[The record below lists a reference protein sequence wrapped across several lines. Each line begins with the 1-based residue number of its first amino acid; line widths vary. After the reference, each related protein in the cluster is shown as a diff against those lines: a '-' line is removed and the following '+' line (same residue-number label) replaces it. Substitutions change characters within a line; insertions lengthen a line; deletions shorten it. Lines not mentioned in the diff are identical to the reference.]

1 MVRNEERLISCTN
14 IAKSSLTDPGT
25 EDHSQ
30 TRQQSSVRELSLLKS
45 LAKKKKRKRKSLAN
59 REPDYG
65 SKTWLDLVQ
74 SDHSTSTKDCSHIW
88 DSWLTMYIYFNTK
101 VLFPCLAKQGV
112 VTASAQGDV
121 VRIKSVQDLLE
132 LKAGPGT
139 GSLQWVLAV
148 AWSEWHLVPLSGP
161 PRAFFLSRSFW
172 MALNRVRLTN
182 VWQTLLSVGSF
193 EHQISQLYFFLKKLS
208 LK

>member
-1 MVRNEERLISCTN
+1 MVRNEERLLSFSN
-14 IAKSSLTDPGT
+14 IAQSSLTGPGT

-30 TRQQSSVRELSLLKS
+30 TRQQSSVRELRLL
-45 LAKKKKRKRKSLAN
+45 KSLAN

-74 SDHSTSTKDCSHIW
+74 SDHSTSTKECSHIW

-101 VLFPCLAKQGV
+101 LLFPCPAKQGV
-112 VTASAQGDV
+112 ITASAQGDV
-121 VRIKSVQDLLE
+121 VRIKSAQDLLE
-132 LKAGPGT
+132 AQSWAWYRKP
-139 GSLQWVLAV
+139 AV
-148 AWSEWHLVPLSGP
+148 SVSCCLVWEWHLVPLSGP

-182 VWQTLLSVGSF
+182 IWQTLLSVGSF
-193 EHQISQLYFFLKKLS
+193 EHQISHLYFFLKKLS